1 MQRIDDRLILSLVMQ
16 VSFLLDALRADEALL
31 DHTKER
37 LGGVQHSIEEV
48 LAEMKKEL
56 GLTI

>member
-1 MQRIDDRLILSLVMQ
+1 MRRIDDRLILSFVMQ
-16 VSFLLDALRADEALL
+16 VSFLLDALRSDEALL

-37 LGGVQHSIEEV
+37 LSGVQHSIEEV
-48 LAEMKKEL
+48 LTEMKREL